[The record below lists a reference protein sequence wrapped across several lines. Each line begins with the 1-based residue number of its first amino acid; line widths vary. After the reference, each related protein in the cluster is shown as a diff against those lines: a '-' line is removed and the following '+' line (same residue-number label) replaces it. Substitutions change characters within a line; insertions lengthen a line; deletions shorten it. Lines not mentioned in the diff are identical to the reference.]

1 MARRKAKEVGQV
13 DRITLDGINPE
24 QFDQLATLLA
34 QWIRGGK
41 VTVQLIRPSQVRL
54 DFNQGKISALLKK
67 NELPSGCISQLR
79 SDIPFMIQG
88 ILGGQRRTL
97 ARFLAEN
104 STITEVKGKPKPRKE
119 QARAEVET
127 RIHCIEQKLV
137 TTDLRREFAIKR
149 SAINNTYSD
158 VYWDVVE
165 KHDDSTGS
173 TLPHL
178 ASATVRLVTQKPPAR
193 EQEGLFVP
201 FYPPWLMT
209 PNNEEFVLTMTME
222 DLRKLMKEL
231 GNAEAAIRRIMERE

>member
-1 MARRKAKEVGQV
+1 MARRKAKEVDQA

-34 QWIRGGK
+34 QWIPGGK
-41 VTVQLIRPSQVRL
+41 VRVQLIMPRRVRL
-54 DFNQGKISALLKK
+54 DFDQGKISRLLKK
-67 NELPSGCISQLR
+67 NELPSGCISQLN
-79 SDIPFMIQG
+79 SDIPFMLQG
-88 ILGGQRRTL
+88 ILYGQRGTI
-97 ARFLAEN
+97 ARFVAEN
-104 STITEVKGKPKPRKE
+104 SAITEVKGKPKPSKQ

-137 TTDLRREFAIKR
+137 TTDLRRQFAIKR
-149 SAINNTYSD
+149 SAKNNTYLD

-178 ASATVRLVTQKPPAR
+178 ASATVRLVAQKPPTR
-193 EQEGLFVP
+193 EQEELFMP
-201 FYPPWLMT
+201 FYPLALM
-209 PNNEEFVLTMTME
+209 PPNEEFVLTMTME
-222 DLRKLMKEL
+222 DLRELMKEL